1 MPLGAPAMTSGPP
14 RRVAFVHP
22 DLGIGGAEK
31 FVVDA
36 AENLQ
41 KLGHSVEL
49 ITSHF
54 DPGHAFEPTRDGTLR
69 VVHAR
74 THIPRSLGH
83 RFHLPM
89 AILQQLSLVA
99 QVALAQHGAW
109 IADSWPAL
117 YATLTH
123 VPPHTVPDIFII
135 DQLPVAIP
143 LLRMLCGRRV
153 IYYCHFPDT
162 KISASLARQR
172 GVQGWRAFLR
182 SLYRLPLDVLE
193 EITTRCSDAILVN
206 SLFTSQH
213 FHDAFPRITRTP
225 TVVYPGVDESVYTEE
240 RVSAELAAYEAQCT
254 QEPSLS
260 VLHVTQAL
268 LRADDR
274 PLFISINRFEAKKN
288 IALAL
293 DTIARVRTLGGRNV
307 RLVCAGGYDPRV
319 RDNIDT
325 LESLKARATMLG
337 LRHATV
343 WGCMPKHE
351 PPLSSNIDDL
361 ASTDVIFFPSYP
373 GALLH
378 ALLQA
383 PSARALLYTPTDEHF
398 GIVPLEAMACGLPV
412 LATNTGGPLETVVD
426 AALDAYGTPQVRGAT
441 GLLRPPNAEA
451 WAVASA
457 AILAWPAHTR
467 AAIAEAAR
475 TRVPSRFSVRA
486 MAVDLDRDVQT
497 QCSDPVP
504 LVERLQVLGVLLI
517 LVCFYVALVDRL
529 VQATT

>member
-1 MPLGAPAMTSGPP
+1 MTSGPP
-14 RRVAFVHP
+14 RQVAFVHP

-41 KLGHSVEL
+41 KLGHKVQL
-49 ITSHF
+49 ITSHY
-54 DPGHAFEPTRDGTLR
+54 DPNHAFEPTRDGTLR

-74 THIPRSLGH
+74 TRIPRSLGH
-83 RFHLPM
+83 RLHLPM

-99 QVALAQHGAW
+99 QVAFAQYGAW
-109 IADSWPAL
+109 MAGAWPAL
-117 YATLTH
+117 YASLTH
-123 VPPHTVPDIFII
+123 VPPHTRPDVFIV

-162 KISASLARQR
+162 KISASLAKQR
-172 GVQGWRAFLR
+172 GVQGLRAFVR
-182 SLYRLPLDVLE
+182 QMYRLPLDVLE
-193 EITTRCSDAILVN
+193 EWTTRCADAILVN

-213 FHDAFPRITRTP
+213 FHDAFPHIQRSP
-225 TVVYPGVDESVYTEE
+225 TVVYPGVDERVYDKEQ
-240 RVSAELAAYEAQCT
+240 VDAELAAYEAQCT
-254 QEPSLS
+254 TAPSLS
-260 VLHVTQAL
+260 VLHATQSL
-268 LRADDR
+268 LSATDR

-293 DTIARVRTLGGRNV
+293 DTLAGVRALRGEKV

-319 RDNIDT
+319 RDNRDT
-325 LESLKARATMLG
+325 LEALKAQATALH

-343 WGCMPKHE
+343 WGRMPKHE
-351 PPLSSNIDDL
+351 PPLSFEMDDV
-361 ASTDVIFFPSYP
+361 ANTDVLFFPSYP

-378 ALLQA
+378 ALLHA

-426 AALDAYGTPQVRGAT
+426 AALDARGVPQVRGAT

-451 WAVASA
+451 WAVAAA
-457 AILAWPAHTR
+457 AILSWSADTR
-467 AAIAEAAR
+467 ATMAEAAR
-475 TRVPSRFSVRA
+475 MRVASRFSVRA
-486 MAVDLDRDVQT
+486 MAVDLDRDVQNL
-497 QCSDPVP
+497 CKDAMP
-504 LVERLQVLGVLLI
+504 LREQLQVLGVLVMLGCGYVM
-517 LVCFYVALVDRL
+517 LVWVLL
-529 VQATT
+529 QAAT

>member
-182 SLYRLPLDVLE
+182 SLYPPPA
-193 EITTRCSDAILVN
+193 RCA
-206 SLFTSQH
+206 
-213 FHDAFPRITRTP
+213 
-225 TVVYPGVDESVYTEE
+225 
-240 RVSAELAAYEAQCT
+240 
-254 QEPSLS
+254 
-260 VLHVTQAL
+260 
-268 LRADDR
+268 
-274 PLFISINRFEAKKN
+274 
-288 IALAL
+288 
-293 DTIARVRTLGGRNV
+293 
-307 RLVCAGGYDPRV
+307 
-319 RDNIDT
+319 
-325 LESLKARATMLG
+325 
-337 LRHATV
+337 
-343 WGCMPKHE
+343 
-351 PPLSSNIDDL
+351 
-361 ASTDVIFFPSYP
+361 
-373 GALLH
+373 
-378 ALLQA
+378 
-383 PSARALLYTPTDEHF
+383 
-398 GIVPLEAMACGLPV
+398 
-412 LATNTGGPLETVVD
+412 
-426 AALDAYGTPQVRGAT
+426 
-441 GLLRPPNAEA
+441 
-451 WAVASA
+451 
-457 AILAWPAHTR
+457 
-467 AAIAEAAR
+467 
-475 TRVPSRFSVRA
+475 
-486 MAVDLDRDVQT
+486 
-497 QCSDPVP
+497 
-504 LVERLQVLGVLLI
+504 
-517 LVCFYVALVDRL
+517 
-529 VQATT
+529 